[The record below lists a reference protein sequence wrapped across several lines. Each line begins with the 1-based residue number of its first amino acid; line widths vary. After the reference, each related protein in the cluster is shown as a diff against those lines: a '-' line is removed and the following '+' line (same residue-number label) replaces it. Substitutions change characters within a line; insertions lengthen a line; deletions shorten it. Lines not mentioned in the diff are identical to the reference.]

1 MMPIPYNLDAIS
13 QLCTTTLADWI
24 GQDITI
30 REDRNEPFASATIT
44 DMISN
49 GMVVQF
55 RGHRAFISWVD
66 CVIEDSPIS
75 FEGDF
80 ADSLAAIRQQLAS
93 TPEIFSA

>member
-1 MMPIPYNLDAIS
+1 MMPIPYNLDTIS
-13 QLCTTTLADWI
+13 QLCTTSLANWV

-30 REDRNEPFASATIT
+30 CEDRNEPFASATIT

-66 CVIEDSPIS
+66 CVIEDSS
-75 FEGDF
+75 VTFEGDF
-80 ADSLAAIRQQLAS
+80 AEALATIRQQLAS
-93 TPEIFSA
+93 APKTFSA